1 VEESK
6 VAAREVGT
14 GAWRE
19 AVAALCLG
27 TAAIHFSLVP
37 PQFGDDTAYGIGL
50 IVAAWAALIAGI
62 ALVRV
67 PTRAAA
73 LTVVGVQAL
82 LVAAWIVVHTA
93 GAPFGSA
100 SGRAS
105 EPGTA
110 DTLAMV
116 LGVLAVLV
124 AASLLLGLN
133 RWFAREVVGG
143 VALGCAATIAVI
155 ASTAGVISAAQ
166 SDSSGSAGHD
176 HGGAGAHGPAGTQP

>member
-1 VEESK
+1 VDESN
-6 VAAREVGT
+6 VDAREVGT

-27 TAAIHFSLVP
+27 TAAIHFSLAP
-37 PQFGDDTAYGIGL
+37 PQFGDDTGYGVGL
-50 IVAAWAALIAGI
+50 IVAAWAAVIAGI
-62 ALVRV
+62 ALVRR
-67 PTRAAA
+67 PTREAA
-73 LTVVGVQAL
+73 LAVVAVQAA

-93 GAPFGSA
+93 GAPFGPA

-116 LGVLAVLV
+116 LGVLALIVAGTLV
-124 AASLLLGLN
+124 VGLN
-133 RWFAREVVGG
+133 QWFAREVVGG

-166 SDSSGSAGHD
+166 DGASGDAGHD
-176 HGGAGAHGPAGTQP
+176 HGGAEAHDPAGTPP